1 MKLMSLVFVRTSE
14 LIGGKWPEWDRE
26 ARRWNIPA
34 ERMKMKTPHI
44 VPLSSQAV
52 ALLKETHQSTGKG
65 RFVFPSERSPL
76 RPMSDGTLTAAL
88 RTLGYSREQMTVHGF
103 RHMASTLLN
112 ESAKWR
118 ADAIERQLQMAPTS
132 RCWMALSA
140 SVTA

>member
-1 MKLMSLVFVRTSE
+1 
-14 LIGGKWPEWDRE
+14 
-26 ARRWNIPA
+26 
-34 ERMKMKTPHI
+34 
-44 VPLSSQAV
+44 
-52 ALLKETHQSTGKG
+52 
-65 RFVFPSERSPL
+65 
-76 RPMSDGTLTAAL
+76 MSDGTLTAAL